1 MNIVELDSSQRLSQ
15 FSPQHQ
21 GPPPLHRTMCWVLP
35 RLEERL
41 TYLRASRWLS
51 SLIFSR
57 VGLAC
62 RALLP
67 FFPLDFYNISL
78 HHLTEDDQSMASTVY
93 FLSGCFDPFHEDDL
107 EPDDGIAKEWRV
119 LQGALIS
126 ATAENLTYGNK

>member
-1 MNIVELDSSQRLSQ
+1 VL
-15 FSPQHQ
+15 
-21 GPPPLHRTMCWVLP
+21 GPTTAGREAHLP
-35 RLEERL
+35 SGEQVVV
-41 TYLRASRWLS
+41 
-51 SLIFSR
+51 LIFSR